1 MSSTIS
7 KDEKKA
13 IIAINRALKA
23 SDKKL
28 AQTTIKLA
36 KAQLKDT
43 SNARKAISKA
53 LNAKDKKLAKEVAAS
68 AKKYLKELAKKKS
81 MNLPDDIVLHVSTF
95 LTYGDV
101 IGVGRSAGLKRNGGL
116 ISVNKNFKNSVKI
129 IKRRPPLD
137 VNGFYIRNR
146 YALMLMACC
155 PHL

>member
-13 IIAINRALKA
+13 ITAINRALKA

-28 AQTTIKLA
+28 AQATIKVA

-43 SNARKAISKA
+43 SNARKAIS
-53 LNAKDKKLAKEVAAS
+53 
-68 AKKYLKELAKKKS
+68 KELAKKKS

-101 IGVGRSAGLKRNGGL
+101 IGVGRSGGLKRNGGL